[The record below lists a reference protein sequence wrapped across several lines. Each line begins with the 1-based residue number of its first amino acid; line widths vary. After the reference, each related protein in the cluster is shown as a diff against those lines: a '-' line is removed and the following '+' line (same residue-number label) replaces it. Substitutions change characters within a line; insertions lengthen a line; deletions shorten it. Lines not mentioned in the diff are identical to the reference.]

1 MKLNGFCVS
10 YDLCAS
16 PPPDKGFTITCF
28 IYHPC
33 SSPNMHHYPFYVINY
48 TDMLHPYNDVL

>member
-16 PPPDKGFTITCF
+16 PPDKGFTITCF
-28 IYHPC
+28 IYHPW
-33 SSPNMHHYPFYVINY
+33 SSPNMHRNPFNVINY
-48 TDMLHPYNDVL
+48 TDMLHSYNDVL